1 MQLSG
6 DRSDAP
12 VSFILF
18 QTFSFI
24 MDDVLYLQPVALGD
38 FRFTGAAAVQG
49 AALGKQ
55 LRPCCPVNG
64 SIHAA
69 AAIVVAAATTGRAA
83 EVAVESRHVLGIA
96 RVTGTVRA
104 NPRRE
109 RQSSHRMSQ
118 LHSWHE
124 PDEKLEGSFFLT
136 STRQKS
142 ILRGS
147 EIFGYDEK
155 EYPERMLQRAAGWC
169 KAVQGVRGKILSEL
183 SG

>member
-1 MQLSG
+1 MAPEGLLQLSG

-24 MDDVLYLQPVALGD
+24 MDDVLCLQPVALGD

-69 AAIVVAAATTGRAA
+69 AIVVAAATTAGRAA
-83 EVAVESRHVLGIA
+83 GNDKAAIA
-96 RVTGTVRA
+96 
-104 NPRRE
+104 
-109 RQSSHRMSQ
+109 
-118 LHSWHE
+118 
-124 PDEKLEGSFFLT
+124 
-136 STRQKS
+136 
-142 ILRGS
+142 
-147 EIFGYDEK
+147 
-155 EYPERMLQRAAGWC
+155 
-169 KAVQGVRGKILSEL
+169 
-183 SG
+183 

>member
-1 MQLSG
+1 MAPEGLLQLSG

-69 AAIVVAAATTGRAA
+69 AIVVAAATTAGRAA
-83 EVAVESRHVLGIA
+83 GNDKAAIA
-96 RVTGTVRA
+96 
-104 NPRRE
+104 
-109 RQSSHRMSQ
+109 
-118 LHSWHE
+118 
-124 PDEKLEGSFFLT
+124 
-136 STRQKS
+136 
-142 ILRGS
+142 
-147 EIFGYDEK
+147 
-155 EYPERMLQRAAGWC
+155 
-169 KAVQGVRGKILSEL
+169 
-183 SG
+183 

>member
-64 SIHAA
+64 SIHATA
-69 AAIVVAAATTGRAA
+69 AAIVVAAATAGRAA
-83 EVAVESRHVLGIA
+83 GNDKAAIA
-96 RVTGTVRA
+96 
-104 NPRRE
+104 
-109 RQSSHRMSQ
+109 
-118 LHSWHE
+118 
-124 PDEKLEGSFFLT
+124 
-136 STRQKS
+136 
-142 ILRGS
+142 
-147 EIFGYDEK
+147 
-155 EYPERMLQRAAGWC
+155 
-169 KAVQGVRGKILSEL
+169 
-183 SG
+183 

>member
-64 SIHAA
+64 SIHATA
-69 AAIVVAAATTGRAA
+69 AAIVVAAATAAAIVVTAATTAGRAA
-83 EVAVESRHVLGIA
+83 GNDKAAIA
-96 RVTGTVRA
+96 
-104 NPRRE
+104 
-109 RQSSHRMSQ
+109 
-118 LHSWHE
+118 
-124 PDEKLEGSFFLT
+124 
-136 STRQKS
+136 
-142 ILRGS
+142 
-147 EIFGYDEK
+147 
-155 EYPERMLQRAAGWC
+155 
-169 KAVQGVRGKILSEL
+169 
-183 SG
+183 